1 MNDSGYYMYMC
12 FVLIWGNIKFIY
24 CWLIISWLCWYNFF
38 YYIIKLMYKNIFK
51 FVGVIGIL
59 RIFIYVF
66 FDSDVCY
73 KIVFF

>member
-1 MNDSGYYMYMC
+1 MFCVNMRKYKVYLL
-12 FVLIWGNIKFIY
+12 LINYK
-24 CWLIISWLCWYNFF
+24 LIMLILYFL
-38 YYIIKLMYKNIFK
+38 IIKLMYKNIFK

-73 KIVFF
+73 KMVFF